1 MTEEFDN
8 KFNKKFK
15 EILLNTFKEAIDF
28 LDNHGL
34 RWWAAYG
41 TTLGAVRH
49 KGLIPWDDDIDIYMP
64 REDYNKLLALRS
76 EMAGTNIDVNS
87 YNDDGYFY
95 SFGKF
100 VNKNTTL
107 WELKEYSFVGGV
119 YIDIFAIELTDD
131 AKDAIV
137 RNHKLF
143 SHKLRRMQLAYN
155 KLSFK
160 AIAYGLFRHGLSYMQ
175 DVCFSKLHKSQVV
188 ADFKNYDN
196 SLNKEYGDK
205 YVRYA
210 GSGYRIFD
218 KSWFDSYVELPFEWF
233 SVKVP
238 IGYKRLLEL
247 NYGDYMTPPPID
259 KRVSE
264 HIRVYLNLNER
275 LSMDEVKIRLKH
287 GEKLVY

>member
-1 MTEEFDN
+1 MTEDIDN
-8 KFNKKFK
+8 KFNIRFK

-28 LDNHGL
+28 LDSHGL

-41 TTLGAVRH
+41 TILGAVRH

-76 EMAGTNIDVNS
+76 EMKGTNIDVNS

-100 VNKNTTL
+100 VNKKTTL
-107 WELKEYSFVGGV
+107 WELKEYPFIGGV

-131 AKDAIV
+131 PKDVVAH
-137 RNHKLF
+137 NYKLF

-160 AIAYGLFRHGLSYMQ
+160 TVAYGLLCHGISYMR
-175 DVCFSKLHKSQVV
+175 DIYFSKCHKSQVI

-196 SLNKEYGDK
+196 SLNKAHGDK

-210 GSGYRIFD
+210 GSAYRIFD

-238 IGYKRLLEL
+238 VGYKRLLEL
-247 NYGDYMTPPPID
+247 SYGDYMTPPPVD

-264 HIRVYLNLNER
+264 HVRVYLNLNER
-275 LSMDEVKIRLKH
+275 LSMDEVKTRLKH
-287 GEKLVY
+287 GETLVY